1 MSDHFTVRLTNVG
14 KMYKL
19 YPSRLANFL
28 DAVGIARWWP
38 NQRVSEFWALRGID
52 LELAR
57 GQRMGIIGRN
67 GAGKSTLLRLITGN
81 YAPTEGEVQVKG
93 QVQALFDVGAGFHP
107 DFTGYENMRA
117 SLTYL
122 GLNAQEL
129 SAAVEEIAEFT
140 ELGPFLGQPFKTYS
154 LGMQARLGFAT
165 ATAINPDILI
175 VDEVLGAGDAYF
187 ASKSN
192 ERMKKLVESGSAVL
206 IVSHALSEIIR
217 YCDEAIWIER
227 GRIVRRGPSM
237 EIVSAY
243 EAFIHTLDDRRL
255 KAKNR
260 KVHADK
266 LGSFQHDLYS
276 DTLLI
281 TFHFQN
287 SDGAA
292 CDVAKILLR
301 KDGQVEDE
309 LRVGDVQDSN
319 TSFSAYVIADKD
331 SWSEPRS
338 GSDGFYRSLTIVK
351 GRSIVA
357 ASGSVVFYSYGFFG
371 DPGYSLRVRYRCLA
385 PDGLSLTATKNDV
398 IVYSQTPLPTGS
410 PEWVEVDLPLLW
422 ASEPPQVSD
431 EKLAD
436 SNKAADEQKAHR
448 PKLHWPSE
456 GSLTIQKA
464 FLTGAAGREQSV
476 FSAGSPVTLRMTI
489 LAHRDGSCTFIPA
502 ATLFRLDG
510 ILISNLVGHPLPLAF
525 VQGETQEFRL
535 DIPALNL
542 GDGEYVFSLSIFDGI
557 VSGES
562 RFDLVDRAYQF
573 KVIGNDPL
581 VASSVFQLPGAWQAA

>member
-1 MSDHFTVRLTNVG
+1 MSDDFTIRLANVG

-19 YPSRLANFL
+19 YPTRLANFL
-28 DAVGIARWWP
+28 DAVGIAGWLS
-38 NQRVSEFWALRGID
+38 NQRANEFWALRGIN
-52 LELAR
+52 LELKR
-57 GQRMGIIGRN
+57 GQRIGIIGRN

-81 YAPTEGEVQVKG
+81 YAPTEGEVEVKG

-122 GLNAQEL
+122 GLNAEEL
-129 SAAVEEIAEFT
+129 SAAMEEIAEFT

-192 ERMKKLVESGSAVL
+192 ERMKRLVESGSAVL
-206 IVSHALSEIIR
+206 IVSHALAEVIR
-217 YCDEAIWIER
+217 YCEQAVWIER

-260 KVHADK
+260 KVRAAGS
-266 LGSFQHDLYS
+266 GSFQHDYYS

-287 SDGAA
+287 GQSAT
-292 CDVAKILLR
+292 CDVDRIQLQ

-319 TSFSAYVIADKD
+319 TSFSAYVIAAQG
-331 SWSEPRS
+331 SWSEPRYRE
-338 GSDGFYRSLTIVK
+338 DGFYRSLTS
-351 GRSIVA
+351 GSNRSTT
-357 ASGSVVFYSYGFFG
+357 ASGSVVFYSYGFF
-371 DPGYSLRVRYRCLA
+371 DEPGYSLRVHYRCPA
-385 PDGLSLTATKNDV
+385 ADGLSLTVSKNGVTLYD
-398 IVYSQTPLPTGS
+398 QTPLPTGS
-410 PEWVEVDLPLLW
+410 PDWTEVDLRLLW
-422 ASEPPQVSD
+422 VSEPPPLLAEDLAESAELVEE
-431 EKLAD
+431 EKID
-436 SNKAADEQKAHR
+436 R
-448 PKLHWPSE
+448 PIFHWPSE
-456 GSLTIQKA
+456 GSLTIEKA
-464 FLTGAAGREQSV
+464 FLTGAADREQSV
-476 FSAGSPVTLRMTI
+476 FSAGSPISLRMTI
-489 LAHRDGSCTFIPA
+489 LGHRNGSFDFVPA

-510 ILISNLVGHPLPLAF
+510 ILISNFIGQPISLDL
-525 VQGETQEFRL
+525 VQGQVREFRL
-535 DIPALNL
+535 DLPALNL
-542 GDGEYVFSLSIFDGI
+542 GDGEYVFSLSIFNGI
-557 VSGES
+557 VSSES
-562 RFDLVDRAYQF
+562 RFDLIDRAYQF
-573 KVIGNDPL
+573 KITGNDPL
-581 VASSVFQLPGAWQAA
+581 VAEAVCQMQGSWVAA

>member
-1 MSDHFTVRLTNVG
+1 MSDDFSIRLANVG

-19 YPSRLANFL
+19 YPTRLANFL
-28 DAVGIARWWP
+28 DAVGIAGWLP
-38 NQRVSEFWALRGID
+38 NQRAKEFWALRGID
-52 LELAR
+52 LELKR
-57 GQRMGIIGRN
+57 GQRIGIIGRN

-81 YAPTEGEVQVKG
+81 YAPTEGEVQVRG

-122 GLNAQEL
+122 GLTAHEL
-129 SAAVEEIAEFT
+129 SAAMEEIAEFT

-154 LGMQARLGFAT
+154 VGMQARLGFAT

-192 ERMKKLVESGSAVL
+192 ERMKRLVESGSAVL
-206 IVSHALSEIIR
+206 IVSHALGEIIR
-217 YCDEAIWIER
+217 YCEQAIWIER

-260 KVHADK
+260 KVRAA
-266 LGSFQHDLYS
+266 GSASFQHDYYS

-281 TFHFQN
+281 TFRFQ
-287 SDGAA
+287 SSRSAA
-292 CDVAKILLR
+292 CDVDRIQLQ

-319 TSFSAYVIADKD
+319 TSFSAYVIADNS
-331 SWSEPRS
+331 SWSEPRY
-338 GSDGFYRSLTIVK
+338 GEDGFYRSLTVGK
-351 GRSIVA
+351 DRSKA
-357 ASGSVVFYSYGFFG
+357 ASGSVVFYSYGFF
-371 DPGYSLRVRYRCLA
+371 DERGYSLRVHYRCAA
-385 PDGLSLTATKNDV
+385 PDGLMLTVTKNGETLYD
-398 IVYSQTPLPTGS
+398 QEPLPTGS
-410 PEWVEVDLPLLW
+410 PEWHEVDLPLLW
-422 ASEPPQVSD
+422 ASEPPQLPVEIPTKTEELVEE
-431 EKLAD
+431 EKV
-436 SNKAADEQKAHR
+436 NR
-448 PKLHWPSE
+448 PIFHWPSE
-456 GSLTIQKA
+456 GSLTIEKA
-464 FLTGAAGREQSV
+464 FMSGAKGKEQSV
-476 FSAGSPVTLRMTI
+476 FSAGSPMSLHMTI
-489 LAHRDGSCTFIPA
+489 LGHRDGSFDFIPA

-510 ILISNLVGHPLPLAF
+510 ILISNFIGQPVPLVLARGQ
-525 VQGETQEFRL
+525 VREFRL

-542 GDGEYVFSLSIFDGI
+542 GDGEYVFSLSIFDGVI
-557 VSGES
+557 SGES

-573 KVIGNDPL
+573 KIAGNDPL
-581 VASSVFQLPGAWQAA
+581 VADAVCQMQGSWVAA